1 VTPSR
6 RRLLSAALG
15 GAASFGLGSRRSL
28 AAGPFGIGFVYAGPV
43 GTTGWTFQ
51 HDLGRRAV
59 DAAFGGQVRTT
70 SIVCTTEAATA
81 LPAIRRL
88 SQTNGLVFTTAAGF
102 MGPTA
107 AAATQFPERRYE
119 TCDGRTRAANLGV
132 YSARFYEG
140 RYLAGM
146 VSAAMSRTGR
156 LGHVVPM
163 PTPEV
168 VQGINASALGAQAV
182 NPAAKVQL
190 AWTGAW
196 FDPERDRAAAK
207 ALIAGGCDVL
217 SSDCGST
224 AVNAEADAAGLWN
237 TGAASD
243 MTPVAPQTCLIS
255 FIDDWTGYYI
265 GRVGAAL
272 AGDWVADTT
281 WRGLAGRM
289 IRMSAYNERVPDH
302 VVQRVEARK
311 AAIASAVFSPFEGP
325 IKDRSGRLRVA
336 GGARLTDAEI
346 QSMHW
351 LVRGVAGSLDGA
363 TAAAAAN

>member
-1 VTPSR
+1 MTASR

-15 GAASFGLGSRRSL
+15 GAVPFGLGGWSSR
-28 AAGPFGIGFVYAGPV
+28 AAAPFSVGFVYASPI
-43 GTTGWTFQ
+43 GTAGWTFQ

-59 DAAFGGQVRTT
+59 DAAFGGRVKTT
-70 SIVCTTEAATA
+70 YVVSKAEEAAA
-81 LPAIRRL
+81 LPAIRGL
-88 SQTNGLVFTTAAGF
+88 SETNGLIFATAAGF
-102 MGPTA
+102 TGPTA
-107 AAATQFPERRYE
+107 AAARQFPPIRYE
-119 TCDGRTRAANLGV
+119 TCGGLAVAENLGV

-163 PTPEV
+163 PSPAV
-168 VQGINASALGAQAV
+168 VQGINALALGAQAV

-196 FDPERDRAAAK
+196 FDPLRERAAAK
-207 ALIAGGCDVL
+207 SLIAGGCDVL

-224 AVNAEADAAGLWN
+224 AVNAAAEAEGLWN

-243 MTPVAPQTCLIS
+243 MTPVAPETCLIS
-255 FIDDWTGYYI
+255 FVDDWTGYYL

-281 WRGLAGRM
+281 WGGLAGRM
-289 IRMSAYNERVPDH
+289 IRMSPYNQRVPDH
-302 VVQRVEARK
+302 VVQRVEAQK
-311 AAIASAVFSPFEGP
+311 AAIASAVSSPFEGP
-325 IKDRSGRLRVA
+325 VRDRSGRLRVA
-336 GGARLTDAEI
+336 GGARLTDLDMQE
-346 QSMHW
+346 MDW
-351 LVRGVAGSLDGA
+351 LVRGVAGSLDDA
-363 TAAAAAN
+363 TAPAAAN

>member
-6 RRLLSAALG
+6 RQLLSAALG
-15 GAASFGLGSRRSL
+15 GAAPFGLASRNSP
-28 AAGPFGIGFVYAGPV
+28 AAVPFGVGFVYAGPI
-43 GTTGWTFQ
+43 GTAGWTFQ

-59 DAAFGGQVRTT
+59 EAAFGGRVKTT
-70 SIVCTTEAATA
+70 YVVSTAEDAAA

-88 SQTNGLVFTTAAGF
+88 SQSNGLVFTTDGRFTGPAAV
-102 MGPTA
+102 
-107 AAATQFPERRYE
+107 AATQFPHTRYE
-119 TCDGRTRAANLGV
+119 TCGGVTTAANLGV

-146 VSAAMSRTGR
+146 VAAAMSRTGR

-168 VQGINASALGAQAV
+168 VQGINALALGAQAV

-196 FDPERDRAAAK
+196 FDPLRERAAAK
-207 ALIAGGCDVL
+207 ALIAGGCDAL

-224 AVNAEADAAGLWN
+224 AVNAEAEAEGLWN

-243 MTPVAPQTCLIS
+243 MAPFAPKTCLIS
-255 FIDDWTGYYI
+255 FVDDWSGYYLD
-265 GRVGAAL
+265 RVGAAL
-272 AGDWVADTT
+272 RGNWAADAT

-289 IRMSAYNERVPDH
+289 IRMSPYNERVPDH

-325 IKDRSGRLRVA
+325 IRDRAGRLRIA
-336 GGARLTDAEI
+336 RGARLADADI
-346 QSMHW
+346 QGMNW
-351 LVRGVAGSLDGA
+351 LVRGVAGGLDGA
-363 TAAAAAN
+363 ATAN

>member
-1 VTPSR
+1 MTPSR

-15 GAASFGLGSRRSL
+15 SAAAFGLGSRSSP
-28 AAGPFGIGFVYAGPV
+28 AAAPFGIGFVYAGPI
-43 GTTGWTFQ
+43 GTAGWTFQ

-59 DAAFGGQVRTT
+59 DAAFGGRVKTT
-70 SIVCTTEAATA
+70 YVVSTAEDATA
-81 LPAIRRL
+81 LPTIRRL
-88 SQTNGLVFTTAAGF
+88 SQTNGLVFATAGRF
-102 MGPTA
+102 MEPTA
-107 AAATQFPERRYE
+107 AAAKQFPQTRYE
-119 TCDGRTRAANLGV
+119 VCDGLEVAGNLGA

-168 VQGINASALGAQAV
+168 VQGINALALGAQAV
-182 NPAAKVQL
+182 NPAAKVEL

-196 FDPERDRAAAK
+196 FDPLREKAAAK
-207 ALIAGGCDVL
+207 VLIAGGCDVL
-217 SSDCGST
+217 SSDCGSP
-224 AVNAEADAAGLWN
+224 AVNAEAEAEGLWN

-243 MTPVAPQTCLIS
+243 MTPFAPQTCLIS
-255 FIDDWTGYYI
+255 FVDDWADYYL

-272 AGDWVADTT
+272 GGDWAADDT

-289 IRMSAYNERVPDH
+289 IRMSPYNERVPDH

-311 AAIASAVFSPFEGP
+311 AAIASAVVSPFEGP
-325 IKDRSGRLRVA
+325 IRDRSGRLRVDR
-336 GGARLTDAEI
+336 GARLADADLRG
-346 QSMHW
+346 MNW
-351 LVRGVAGSLDGA
+351 LVRGVAGNLGGA
-363 TAAAAAN
+363 TAPAAN